1 MVVTTAVKLPAELG
15 PVLSVTVIEV
25 ALAAVTDPTA
35 LLLKTTV
42 LLPAVE
48 SNPKPLLITVVAL
61 AAKLTVR
68 LVMTGITVAT

>member
-1 MVVTTAVKLPAELG
+1 MVVTTAVKFPAELG

-25 ALAAVTDPTA
+25 ALAAVTVPAA

-48 SNPKPLLITVVAL
+48 SNPKPLMVTVVAL
-61 AAKLTVR
+61 AAKLAVR